1 MTRLEHVQNVYDKEI
16 EKIKQPELWQH
27 TLENIARYYKF
38 SFAEAM
44 LINAQSENV
53 SIMATM
59 HDWNRFGRHIR
70 RGERSIAVFTS
81 RTDTALKYLFD
92 ISQTYGP

>member
-16 EKIKQPELWQH
+16 EKIKQSELWLH

-53 SIMATM
+53 SIMA
-59 HDWNRFGRHIR
+59 NNARLEQIR
-70 RGERSIAVFTS
+70 
-81 RTDTALKYLFD
+81 
-92 ISQTYGP
+92 QTHKTR